1 MLKLVKFVLAVLFLI
16 LGAAFAVLNDQPV
29 ELDLYF
35 FLASLPLSL
44 VLLLSMG
51 IGIVLGAIVST
62 FYFMRLRKENADLR
76 RQTNMARR
84 EARNLRKIPAA
95 GH

>member
-1 MLKLVKFVLAVLFLI
+1 VLKLVKFVLAVLFLI

>member
-1 MLKLVKFVLAVLFLI
+1 MLKLVKFILALLFLI
-16 LGAAFAVLNDQPV
+16 LGAAFAVLNDKAV

-35 FLASLPLSL
+35 VLASLPLSL
-44 VLLLSMG
+44 VLLLAMG
-51 IGIVLGAIVST
+51 AGIVLGAFVSA

-76 RQTNMARR
+76 RQSRLARQ
-84 EARNLRKIPAA
+84 EAKNLRKIPAG